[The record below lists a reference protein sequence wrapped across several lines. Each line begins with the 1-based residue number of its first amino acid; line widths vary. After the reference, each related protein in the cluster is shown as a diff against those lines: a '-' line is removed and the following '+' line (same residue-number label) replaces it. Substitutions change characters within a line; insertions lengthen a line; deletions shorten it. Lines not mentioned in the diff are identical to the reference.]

1 MKLLVTAFHYTKGIS
16 FIYLRYC
23 NESMSQVT
31 FRRYSLGDEEGIVK
45 VMNEAFS
52 TFKNFGLTPEVWK
65 SYAEIDEGFKL
76 ENALVAEL
84 EHKIVGHVQ
93 LVERDLKV
101 GERTFVK
108 NGGIANVCTL
118 PKARGKG
125 VSTGL
130 MKLAVEISKENGY
143 PMSTLFT
150 GYGGVAHRVYR
161 SVGYADT
168 FFPPYLVGSVEE
180 MKLLQDRTRD
190 VEGVKIRDFKDDDEE
205 KLLDVYELSS
215 TYYTGVVRRT
225 KKYWRKKLT
234 ERSST
239 HSFFFEKFDPDEVI
253 VAEENGEVTG
263 YSYLTFWKRKEKP
276 FQSTEN
282 GSIREIVF
290 KPGCYRT
297 FLKLVNESI
306 NRMLSEGVKTLNLS
320 IPFDRDYLTLFD
332 DFKVFVTEGIFMTN
346 ITNMNLLIDSMEE
359 EFNERLSSDIEGV
372 TSNVSFN
379 LKTLYGSVPIRIK
392 GGEVQVKEESSEAEV
407 EINYHSFTRMVFG
420 IETFSE
426 AITNKKARVKGVEN
440 IQQIVSTLDIM
451 FPQMVWHIW
460 PVDHW

>member
-1 MKLLVTAFHYTKGIS
+1 MPQTI
-16 FIYLRYC
+16 
-23 NESMSQVT
+23 
-31 FRRYSLGDEEGIVK
+31 FRRYSPGDEEGIVK

-52 TFKNFGLTPEVWK
+52 TFKNFGLTPEIWK
-65 SYAEIDEGFKL
+65 SYAKIDEGFKL

-101 GERTFVK
+101 GVHTFVK

-118 PKARGKG
+118 PEARGKG
-125 VSTGL
+125 ISTGL

-161 SVGYADT
+161 NVGYADT
-168 FFPPYLVGSVEE
+168 YFPPYLVGSVEE
-180 MKLLQDRTRD
+180 MKLLQERTKE
-190 VEGVKIRDFKDDDEE
+190 VEGVKIRELKDGDEE
-205 KLLDVYELSS
+205 KLLDIYELSS
-215 TYYTGVVRRT
+215 MYYTGIVKRNE
-225 KKYWRKKLT
+225 KYWRKKLT

-239 HSFFFEKFDPDEVI
+239 HSFFFEKFDPYEVI
-253 VAEENGEVTG
+253 IAEEDGEVTG
-263 YSYLTFWKRKEKP
+263 YSYLTFWKRKERP
-276 FQSTEN
+276 FQPVEN

-290 KPGCYRT
+290 KPGHYRT

-306 NRMLSEGVKTLNLS
+306 NRMLLEGVKTLNLS
-320 IPFDRDYLTLFD
+320 VPFDQDYLTLFD

-346 ITNMNLLIDSMEE
+346 ITNMNLLINSMKE
-359 EFNERLSSDIEGV
+359 EFEDRLSSDVEGV
-372 TSNVSFN
+372 ASNVSFK
-379 LKTLYGSVPIRIK
+379 LRTLYGSVPIKVK
-392 GGEVQVKEESSEAEV
+392 GGEVKIGEEKSNEVEV
-407 EINYHSFTRMVFG
+407 EINYHSFTRMIFG
-420 IETFSE
+420 IETFSD
-426 AITNKKARVKGVEN
+426 IMTNKKAKVKGAEN
-440 IQQIVSTLDIM
+440 IQQIINTLDIM